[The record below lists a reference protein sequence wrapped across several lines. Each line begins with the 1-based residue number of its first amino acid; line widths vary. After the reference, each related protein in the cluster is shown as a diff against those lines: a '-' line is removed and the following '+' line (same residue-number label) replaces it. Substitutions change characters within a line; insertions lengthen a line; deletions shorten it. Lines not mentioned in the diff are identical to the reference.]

1 MTWLKVPLSQLSI
14 NKALMLNR
22 HNTQNKDSVT
32 EQITESVSNF
42 NLEPFSIWK
51 WVLNYW
57 PAEIFSCA
65 KSLVFSLGFSEHF
78 PSLHLCSYLS
88 TPRWQTKLNDLS
100 PTSLT
105 LLSLLRHI
113 SNRISLKTLPL
124 SQTFFFF
131 WEENKYIS
139 DRKECILFHLP
150 DMLDM
155 SWLNCFHTLQ
165 PVFTWSGIS
174 VK

>member
-131 WEENKYIS
+131 FERRTSIYQIVKNAFYFICLTCWICPGWTVS
-139 DRKECILFHLP
+139 ILCSLSSP
-150 DMLDM
+150 GL
-155 SWLNCFHTLQ
+155 
-165 PVFTWSGIS
+165 G
-174 VK
+174 